1 MDYLRKTKTNYM
13 KKITTYEDLM
23 FDLIDNKITMV
34 NPNEFQT
41 IFKHH
46 LKISEVEGDIV
57 ECGCWRGGFSIFLSY
72 IFQDKNI
79 WVCDSFEGFQPL
91 EIAKHQYSKE
101 RHTPQFTHNVVG
113 PLAISLEEVKFHFKN
128 YGLGDQDRIKFV
140 KGFVKDSLPNSGI
153 EKVALLRIDVDA
165 YSATLETLEELY
177 DKVQPGGY
185 IIFDDSCLYETLD
198 AIKTF
203 FKQKN
208 LPETINHP
216 VTGESLNINQRH
228 TNDDSGLPAG
238 CYIIK

>member
-1 MDYLRKTKTNYM
+1 M

-23 FDLIDNKITMV
+23 LDLIDNKITMV

-46 LKISEVEGDIV
+46 SKISEVEGDIV

-91 EIAKHQYSKE
+91 ETAKHHYNKE
-101 RHTPQFTHNVVG
+101 RHTPYFTHNAVG
-113 PLAISLEEVKFHFKN
+113 PLAISLEEVQSHFKTYN
-128 YGLGDQDRIKFV
+128 LGEETRIKFL
-140 KGFVKDSLPNSGI
+140 KGFVKDTLPTSGI
-153 EKVALLRIDVDA
+153 EKIALLRVDVDA

-185 IIFDDSCLYETLD
+185 IIFDDPCLYETLD
-198 AIKTF
+198 AIKAF
-203 FKQKN
+203 FKQRN
-208 LPETINHP
+208 LPEFINHP
-216 VTGESLNINQRH
+216 VTNQPLDINLRH

-238 CYIIK
+238 CYIVK